1 MITMFKQFVVPM
13 IPVYD
18 LVLTA
23 LQLRAQLLQLP
34 ILKILEMEYF
44 LFAGS
49 KVLFQ
54 ETAGDLLELQDMTQQ
69 IMEDLQVLTH
79 G

>member
-13 IPVYD
+13 IPVYG

-49 KVLFQ
+49 KVLFL

-69 IMEDLQVLTH
+69 IMEDLQVLTL

>member
-1 MITMFKQFVVPM
+1 MFKQFVVLT
-13 IPVYD
+13 IPVYG
-18 LVLTA
+18 LGHIA

-34 ILKILEMEYF
+34 TLKILEMEYF